1 MSYKIPNFC
10 SRIQYFL
17 HQSKLIKMR
26 GQKHRSKMM
35 QRQPSQ
41 MNNSGMKV
49 SMTNQKHRSKLMQR
63 QPSQMNNSGMKVSLI
78 VQLNVMVQEH
88 QAYHSVKVGSA
99 PVLLQRRV
107 PNVVSY
113 QRLFC
118 PIFLFS
124 SDFNSH
130 ICC

>member
-1 MSYKIPNFC
+1 MSYEIPNFC

-26 GQKHRSKMM
+26 GQKHRSKM
-35 QRQPSQ
+35 
-41 MNNSGMKV
+41 
-49 SMTNQKHRSKLMQR
+49 MQR

-107 PNVVSY
+107 PNVVSF
-113 QRLFC
+113 QSLFRRILLISLYVDSC
-118 PIFLFS
+118 
-124 SDFNSH
+124 

>member
-1 MSYKIPNFC
+1 MSYEIPNFC

-49 SMTNQKHRSKLMQR
+49 SMTNQKHHSEMMQH

-78 VQLNVMVQEH
+78 VQLNVMVER

-107 PNVVSY
+107 PNVVSF
-113 QRLFC
+113 QRLFRH
-118 PIFLFS
+118 ILLIS
-124 SDFNSH
+124 VDVNSH
-130 ICC
+130 VCC

>member
-1 MSYKIPNFC
+1 MSYEIPNFL

-49 SMTNQKHRSKLMQR
+49 SMTNQKHRSEMMQR

-78 VQLNVMVQEH
+78 VKLNVMVQEQQVIIEFH
-88 QAYHSVKVGSA
+88 FTKFDYFYSVLVKVITKYA
-99 PVLLQRRV
+99 PTCI
-107 PNVVSY
+107 SY
-113 QRLFC
+113 
-118 PIFLFS
+118 
-124 SDFNSH
+124 
-130 ICC
+130 